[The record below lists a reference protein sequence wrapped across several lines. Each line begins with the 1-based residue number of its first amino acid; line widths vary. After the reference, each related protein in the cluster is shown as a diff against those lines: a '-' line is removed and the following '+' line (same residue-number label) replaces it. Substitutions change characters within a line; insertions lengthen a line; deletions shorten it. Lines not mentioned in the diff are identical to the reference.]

1 MKTVLIIDDDRALRQ
16 SLGTWLSGDGWHVL
30 EAEDGEAGLAL
41 ALQHRPDVVLCDLLM
56 PRCNGF
62 QVCRS
67 LRSNK
72 ESFTSTKIIV
82 TTGSGYATDRV
93 NAFEAG
99 ADEYLVK
106 PIIPT
111 ELTRLL
117 NRMMNGKASSVES
130 TDTAIRRRNE
140 PTRVKFWGVRGSI
153 PTPGRETVFYGGNTP
168 CVEVRTD
175 GEIIILD
182 AGTGIRQLGLSLI
195 DEFKGRAIDVTLLI
209 THTHWDHIQ
218 GFPFFLPVYN
228 PKNKIRVL
236 GFEGARQG
244 LDSTLFSQ
252 MESPYFPVSLRQ
264 MAGHITIQELKDLS
278 FQVGNVTVQAE
289 LVNHPGICTGYRIF
303 GSGGSICYLPDIELF
318 QPLRAQIHKQNHN
331 KSAADEAYA
340 KDQDRKLINFIKDA
354 EILIIDSQ
362 YDAKEYESHVGWG
375 HSCVDDSVELA
386 LKANVKRL
394 FLFHHDP
401 LHSDE
406 QISRMVARA
415 REIVAKNGGRL
426 MVEAAREGFEVELD
440 FPSKKEEVPA
450 DTVLKKKKKAA
461 K

>member
-1 MKTVLIIDDDRALRQ
+1 MKTVLIIDDDRNLRQ
-16 SLGTWLSGDGWHVL
+16 TLSSWLLNEGWHVF
-30 EAEDGEAGLAL
+30 EAEDGEAGLSL
-41 ALQHRPDVVLCDLLM
+41 AKQHRPDVVLCDLLM

-67 LRSNK
+67 LRANK
-72 ESFTSTKIIV
+72 GDFADTKIVV

-111 ELTRLL
+111 ELSRLL
-117 NRMMNGKASSVES
+117 NRLMNGKFAHSESS
-130 TDTAIRRRNE
+130 DTTIRQLNE
-140 PTRVKFWGVRGSI
+140 PTRLKFWGVRGSI

-182 AGTGIRQLGLSLI
+182 AGTGIRQLGLALI
-195 DEFKGRAIDVTLLI
+195 DESKGRPIEVTLLI

-228 PKNKIRVL
+228 PKNKIHVL

-264 MAGHITIQELKDLS
+264 MADHINIQELKDLS
-278 FQVGNVTVQAE
+278 FQVGPVRVQAE

-318 QPLRAQIHKQNHN
+318 QPLRAQIAKQNHN
-331 KSAADEAYA
+331 KSAEGEAYA
-340 KDQDRKLINFIKDA
+340 KEQDRKLINFIKDA
-354 EILIIDSQ
+354 DVLIIDSQ

-401 LHSDE
+401 QHSDE

-415 REIVAKNGGRL
+415 REIVAKNGGKL

-440 FPSKKEEVPA
+440 IPSKKEEA
-450 DTVLKKKKKAA
+450 DGLKKKKKSG